1 MCVGWFAVYIGD
13 SWTTMVNSCL
23 VISLAQLDSARS
35 GAAIAILHENRCKTG
50 WFCRYCRSILAQE
63 HTPTHT
69 QWTRVL
75 SDVQL
80 KVTDLSGRETIMR
93 VTGGMKARVWR
104 RLQHSWNWRRIL
116 AVLQEGLENEH
127 RKWVS
132 PSLITILNNIIL
144 SRWRQIVMSS
154 GHLCGY
160 VGRVWC
166 DWLGQDSAQMES
178 FPQYGFSDWN
188 ESWLGWPWWNS
199 SETLLVF
206 YFPKQNSYPWKLA
219 FGRHSFICIFLGSF
233 ECFQGLKFKL

>member
-1 MCVGWFAVYIGD
+1 
-13 SWTTMVNSCL
+13 MVNSCL

-104 RLQHSWNWRRIL
+104 RLQHS
-116 AVLQEGLENEH
+116 
-127 RKWVS
+127 
-132 PSLITILNNIIL
+132 
-144 SRWRQIVMSS
+144 
-154 GHLCGY
+154 
-160 VGRVWC
+160 
-166 DWLGQDSAQMES
+166 
-178 FPQYGFSDWN
+178 
-188 ESWLGWPWWNS
+188 
-199 SETLLVF
+199 
-206 YFPKQNSYPWKLA
+206 
-219 FGRHSFICIFLGSF
+219 
-233 ECFQGLKFKL
+233 